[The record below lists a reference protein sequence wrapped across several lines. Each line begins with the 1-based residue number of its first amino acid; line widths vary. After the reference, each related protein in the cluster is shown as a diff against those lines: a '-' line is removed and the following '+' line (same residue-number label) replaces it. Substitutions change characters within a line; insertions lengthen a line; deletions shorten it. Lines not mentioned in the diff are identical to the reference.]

1 MGHVK
6 RRLGMQPSL
15 SNLQSYKCL
24 DLEAKRL
31 DISAISRD
39 SGLGGGGAEGP
50 QIILEKIIFKLK
62 NYSFTA
68 FIAM

>member
-15 SNLQSYKCL
+15 SNLQSYKWL

-31 DISAISRD
+31 DISAISWD
-39 SGLGGGGAEGP
+39 SGAGGAEDP
-50 QIILEKIIFKLK
+50 QIILEKRITVLLL
-62 NYSFTA
+62 S
-68 FIAM
+68 